1 MSWASSCHATLYQ
14 RVPIHINNPSPSQLA
29 AMMAEVQ
36 AQVAPLEAACEAE
49 LQRLQGLE
57 ERRRELTGVLAELQ
71 TQAANVE

>member
-1 MSWASSCHATLYQ
+1 MPCNL
-14 RVPIHINNPSPSQLA
+14 VPTCAHLLLLSLPQLA
-29 AMMAEVQ
+29 TMMAEVQ

-71 TQAANVE
+71 KQAANVE